1 MSDMPE
7 LFKCPI
13 VPVLTIDAA
22 EQAVPL
28 AETLQKAGFSALE
41 VTFRTQHAAA
51 AIAAMRKACPGMNI
65 GAGTITGK
73 KQFDDA
79 CGVGSD
85 FLVSPGCDAALFDL
99 FETATMP
106 VFPGIA
112 TPSEALTALSHG
124 YKVQKFFPA
133 SANGGTAMLKAMA
146 APLAEI
152 SFMPT
157 GGIDR
162 ENMLDY
168 LDLPNVVAVG
178 GSWMIDKTAL
188 AKGDWEALGSFAEQQ
203 IRV

>member
-1 MSDMPE
+1 MNE
-7 LFKCPI
+7 LDTLFSCPI
-13 VPVLTIDAA
+13 VPVLTIEAP

-41 VTFRTQHAAA
+41 VTFRTAHAAS
-51 AIAAMRKACPGMNI
+51 AIAAMRKACPNMHI
-65 GAGTITGK
+65 GAGTITGET
-73 KQFDDA
+73 QFEAA
-79 CGVGSD
+79 CSVGSD

-99 FETATMP
+99 FKSATMP

-112 TPSEALTALSHG
+112 TPSEALTAYAHG

-146 APLAEI
+146 APLADI
-152 SFMPT
+152 FFMPT

-168 LDLPNVVAVG
+168 LDLPNVVAIG

-188 AKGDWEALGSFAEQQ
+188 ANGEWEALGSYAEQQ
-203 IRV
+203 IRA